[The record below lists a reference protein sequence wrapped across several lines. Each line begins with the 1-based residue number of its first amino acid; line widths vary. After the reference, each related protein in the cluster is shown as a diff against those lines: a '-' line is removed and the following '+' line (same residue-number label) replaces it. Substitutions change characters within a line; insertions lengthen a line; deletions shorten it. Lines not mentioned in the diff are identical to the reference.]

1 MIAAQLIGDGFD
13 DMIIGLAL
21 DLPVIAAIAA
31 LAYRRSRT
39 RASNIFTLVII
50 NVVVFFVTHVMVVA
64 SIGVGVGFGLF
75 ALFGILRFRTGT
87 IPTVEMGF
95 LFAGIALAALNAI
108 APSALGVAEVIIAN
122 VLIVVVLEGL
132 GGWWLGR
139 QPKTHTILY
148 ERVEL
153 LRPQRRDELIA
164 DLEERTGFEI
174 EGVEVS
180 AVNFLNDT
188 AKLTIRVHP
197 TLEDRVVFLASAD
210 EVADADA

>member
-1 MIAAQLIGDGFD
+1 MFAAQLIGDSFD
-13 DMIIGLAL
+13 DLVIGLAL
-21 DLPVIAAIAA
+21 NIPVITAIAA
-31 LAYRRSRT
+31 LAYRRSRA
-39 RASNIFTLVII
+39 RANNIFTLVII
-50 NVVVFFVTHVMVVA
+50 NIVVFFVTHVMVVA

-122 VLIVVVLEGL
+122 LLILAVLEGL

-139 QPKTHTILY
+139 QPQTHSILY

-153 LRPQRRDELIA
+153 LRPGRRDELIA

-188 AKLTIRVHP
+188 VKLTIRVLP
-197 TLEDRVVFLASAD
+197 TVEDRVRFMASGD
-210 EVADADA
+210 EVVDP